1 MSAFGDNWQPIYI
14 NGIKRMATLGQCWEN
29 SFDGVFYADSDEMP
43 LRRCSCHRLPAG
55 STRHMENG
63 GTIRTSGNTYSLKGP
78 K

>member
-43 LRRCSCHRLPAG
+43 LRKCSCHKLPRG
-55 STRHMENG
+55 STDHMENG
-63 GTIRTSGNTYSLKGP
+63 GTVCTSGNTYSLKGP

>member
-1 MSAFGDNWQPIYI
+1 MSTFGDNWKPIYI
-14 NGIKRMATLGQCWEN
+14 NGIKRMATIGLCWEN
-29 SFDGVFYADSDEMP
+29 SFDGCFYADTDDLP
-43 LRRCSCHRLPAG
+43 LRRCSCHRLAAG